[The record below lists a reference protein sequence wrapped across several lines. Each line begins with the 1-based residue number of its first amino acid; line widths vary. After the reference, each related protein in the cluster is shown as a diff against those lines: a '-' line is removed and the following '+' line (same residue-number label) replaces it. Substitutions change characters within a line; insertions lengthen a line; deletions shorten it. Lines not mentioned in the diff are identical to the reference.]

1 MRIGDLVSISDFPAV
16 VSLANVSAI
25 KEKIFKEAE
34 GGGPL
39 SSESEQALAGYL
51 SEYFTTEPENRAAC
65 RSILNSLARVDGPG
79 GAFIVRG
86 VYGSGKSHLL
96 AVVSLLAE
104 FPEAWPI
111 FLAGHPE
118 FNDIARCFHPQR
130 RLLVVQ
136 VALDEAGPSS
146 QPLEDTV
153 FETIQREL
161 RARNPGLEVLL
172 AQASHVISVAREFL
186 LPRYANELDELSRP
200 LAASWSELAQKDA
213 RAAALVAQQ
222 LCARESLPL
231 RLWRSRAEAIGL
243 LEEALRENGYKG
255 IVVLL
260 DELGL
265 FLSAKGKREL
275 DADASFLQFLAQQT
289 SRAPVWLVVTIQRSL
304 EEIGDVD
311 RHTLRQIGDR
321 FEKHALSIAQARE
334 VLSRK
339 LVRKRNPETY
349 AQAIE
354 ALHAGLSRQGVPP
367 FSAAAL
373 AECYPLNPMALD
385 LLEGLAD
392 SVLSKTRTLLQFV
405 QQSASVGGLL
415 DRSHDRLLAPADIFD
430 FFWPRMSDMPEVT
443 AQRAAFSFLES
454 RVRSFAEKQALAL
467 SIAKGL
473 VLCSL
478 AGVQWHVR
486 QHAAALAFSDAGAAV
501 QCAQAREALE
511 SLRRRGAYVEVSRQE
526 GKWADIYFLDVA
538 TDASE
543 LLRRRLDEML
553 AAMTDEDQ
561 RVLEFAHAAAGQ
573 QGVPLGTL
581 ATPRAMAFEW
591 HNTRRWATVQ
601 VCDLRGIGEAQLRN
615 AAAVIESPASREDAH
630 LFLGTLY
637 DPEGQQAAWQRA
649 AAAVAGRF
657 AAGLAAWIPRA
668 ADGRD
673 IEVLRE
679 HAALR
684 IALQDPAL
692 KQGRKAAAMRRLAS
706 EKAVALEQEAARIVK
721 RLYAEGRV
729 LSVGKQAPIAA
740 PDLEQDWEKVLSELL
755 APRLAAVFPNFAAV
769 APARLLAGR
778 QQVNQVINQFLRPDQ
793 PVVLPGSSLEAH
805 VRDYLAPL
813 GLARKDGGRWAVS
826 ASACTVVEAVLALL
840 SRDEPA
846 AFADLER
853 GLAKSVGLVREQV
866 ELALAAM
873 AKAGWVVPCD
883 AFLKPI
889 PFEQLGTPVSE
900 HQPFWARAALIPA
913 EKREAA
919 IELGRALF
927 DRELGELD
935 LPAQQQLWRDACAW
949 AARMKREMPALRQ
962 SLEGA
967 RNALGHERIMWAATY
982 ALLGRAQSFAEKVP
996 EGVPAHEGLSAAIQA
1011 LGEFD
1016 NGAGDLKHL
1025 RPVEHFIHE
1034 HAAPLAALSAYLKHD
1049 ALTPLP
1055 GSMVEKMKQRLLEA
1069 LAQGEGL
1076 IPEAD
1081 NISRL
1086 AEDFSRSYSKEYCAW
1101 HAQVFAASHF
1111 RPYVEAKGSD
1121 WYQALQA
1128 LAAAGLDRAGVF
1140 ASLESALRQA
1150 ATVQCTGE
1158 RLPGALRESP
1168 LCPDCGLRMGQ
1179 RLALPDLGDMERR
1192 AAQAIGSAL
1201 AWLKQPEVM
1210 QQVDTVLA
1218 GRDDNASQGVRALLA
1233 LPTDAPAADVAPLC
1247 TAEAIA
1253 LLKRV
1258 TIKPQATRST
1268 EALKERLRGRISKG
1282 EAARAFSQWLD
1293 PQQNLKDDDVIEI
1306 T

>member
-1 MRIGDLVSISDFPAV
+1 MRIGDLVSVSDFPAV
-16 VSLANVSAI
+16 VSLAHVAAT
-25 KEKIFKEAE
+25 KEKIFEETE

-104 FPEAWPI
+104 FPEAWPV

-136 VALDEAGPSS
+136 LALDESGPSS

-153 FETIQREL
+153 FEGVQREL
-161 RARNPGLEVLL
+161 RARNPGLDVLL
-172 AQASHVISVAREFL
+172 AEASHVLSVAREFL
-186 LPRYANELDELSRP
+186 LPRYANSLDDLSRP
-200 LAASWSELAQKDA
+200 LGASWSELAQKDA

-265 FLSAKGKREL
+265 FLAAKGKREL
-275 DADASFLQFLAQQT
+275 DADASFLQFLAQHS
-289 SRAPVWLVVTIQRSL
+289 SRAPLWLVATIQRSL

-334 VLSRK
+334 VLSKK
-339 LVRKRNPETY
+339 LVRKKNTETY
-349 AQAIE
+349 PQAIE
-354 ALHAGLSRQGVPP
+354 ALHAGLSRQALPP

-373 AECYPLNPMALD
+373 AECYPLNPMALE

-392 SVLSKTRTLLQFV
+392 SVLSKTRSVLQFV
-405 QQSASVGGLL
+405 QQSASAGGLL
-415 DRSHDRLLAPADIFD
+415 DRPHDRLLAPADIFD
-430 FFWPRMSDMPEVT
+430 FFWPRIYDMPEVT

-454 RVRSFAEKQALAL
+454 RVRSFAEHQALAMA
-467 SIAKGL
+467 IAKGL
-473 VLCSL
+473 VLCNV
-478 AGVQWHVR
+478 AGMQWNVR

-501 QCAQAREALE
+501 QCAQARETLE

-526 GKWADIYFLDVA
+526 GEWTDIYFLDVA

-561 RVLEFAHAAAGQ
+561 RVLEFAHAAG
-573 QGVPLGTL
+573 GEKGLPLGMF
-581 ATPRAMAFEW
+581 AAPRAIAFEW

-615 AAAVIESPASREDAH
+615 AAAAIESPASREDAH
-630 LFLGTLY
+630 LLIGTLY

-668 ADGRD
+668 ADARD

-692 KQGRKAAAMRRLAS
+692 KQGAKAADMRRLAS
-706 EKAVALEQEAARIVK
+706 EKAAALEQEAARIVK
-721 RLYAEGRV
+721 RLYAEGQV
-729 LSVGKQAPIAA
+729 LAVGDQAPIAA
-740 PDLEQDWEKVLSELL
+740 PDLEQDWEKVLAELL
-755 APRLAAVFPNFAAV
+755 APRLAAVFPDFAAM

-813 GLARKDGGRWAVS
+813 GLAHKEGARWAVS
-826 ASACTVVEAVLALL
+826 ISPGKAVEAVLALL
-840 SRDEPA
+840 PRDEPA
-846 AFADLER
+846 AFADLEK
-853 GLAKSVGLVREQV
+853 GLAKSAGLVREQV

-873 AKAGWVVPCD
+873 ARAGWVVPCD

-900 HQPFWARAALIPA
+900 HQPFWARAALIA
-913 EKREAA
+913 AGKREAA
-919 IELGRALF
+919 IELARALF

-935 LPAQQQLWRDACAW
+935 LPAQQHLWREACAW
-949 AARMKREMPALRQ
+949 AARIRREMPALRQ
-962 SLEGA
+962 SLDEA
-967 RNALGHERIMWAATY
+967 RNALGHERIMWAAAY
-982 ALLGRAQSFAEKVP
+982 GLLARAQSFAGKIP
-996 EGVPAHEGLSAAIQA
+996 EGVPAQEGLSAMIEA
-1011 LGEFD
+1011 LADFD
-1016 NGAGDLKHL
+1016 NGAGDLKAL
-1025 RPVEHFIHE
+1025 RAVEHFVRE
-1034 HAAPLAALSAYLKHD
+1034 HAVPLAALSAYLRHD

-1055 GSMVEKMKQRLLEA
+1055 NSMAEKMKQRLLEA

-1086 AEDFSRSYSKEYCAW
+1086 ADDFFRSYSKEYCAW

-1111 RPYVEAKGSD
+1111 RPYVEARRSD

-1128 LAAAGLDRAGVF
+1128 LASAGLDHAGVF
-1140 ASLESALRQA
+1140 VSFESALRQA
-1150 ATVQCTGE
+1150 AAAQCTGE

-1168 LCPDCGLRMGQ
+1168 VCPDCRLRMGQ
-1179 RLALPDLGDMERR
+1179 RLALPDVREMESR
-1192 AAQAIGSAL
+1192 AAGAIAGAL
-1201 AWLKQPEVM
+1201 AWLKKPEVM
-1210 QQVDTVLA
+1210 KQVETALA
-1218 GRDDNASQGVRALLA
+1218 TRADEAAQGVRALLA
-1233 LPTDAPAADVAPLC
+1233 LPADAPAGDVAALC
-1247 TAEAIA
+1247 TAEAVA

-1268 EALKERLRGRISKG
+1268 EALKETLRGRVSKG
-1282 EAARAFSQWLD
+1282 EAVSAFTHWLD
-1293 PQQNLKDDDVIEI
+1293 PQQDLKDDDVIEI